1 LRSCHI
7 KKAIRCLLLLLARSD
22 TLLKVYLSRSLT
34 MFGPLVLSE
43 ASYLDI
49 AIYGTT
55 RSAAGLVIIIAA
67 AITTFLIVTVPLQL
81 HRISFAPKNIPWV
94 GQKNYTWLAKLRS
107 TLVALKYERIN
118 LEAGWEEVCPC
129 SFS

>member
-1 LRSCHI
+1 
-7 KKAIRCLLLLLARSD
+7 
-22 TLLKVYLSRSLT
+22 

-94 GQKNYTWLAKLRS
+94 SQKNYTWLAKLRS

-118 LEAGWEEVCPC
+118 LEEGWEKVCPC